1 MIYVIRHGET
11 DLNKIEIMQGGGTN
25 PPLNELGHTQAKD
38 RGEKLQNLGIEKIYC
53 SDLIRTKQ
61 TADEINKFLNLPISY
76 NTLLRETHYGIM
88 EGKMG
93 SIINSNPA
101 LRAIC
106 DAIDNGDND
115 AHFEG
120 GESRNMSAKRFL
132 EFFKTIDDKTKN
144 ILIISHGGILRNYLK
159 VYGNL
164 DVKIRN
170 CCGASFDLD
179 ENLYPINISLIG
191 KPRE

>member
-11 DLNKIEIMQGGGTN
+11 ELNKTDIMQGGGTN
-25 PPLNELGHTQAKD
+25 PPLDELGHKQAIE
-38 RGEKLQNLGIEKIYC
+38 RGLTLKNLGIEIIYC

-61 TADEINKFLNLPISY
+61 TADEINKFLNLPIKY
-76 NTLLRETHYGIM
+76 NSLLRETHYGIM
-88 EGKMG
+88 EGKPG
-93 SIINSNPA
+93 SVINANPK

-115 AHFEG
+115 AHFEN
-120 GESRNMSAKRFL
+120 GESRNMSANRFL
-132 EFFKTIDDKTKN
+132 EFIKSIDDKSRDT
-144 ILIISHGGILRNYLK
+144 LIVCHGGILRNYLK
-159 VYGNL
+159 VFGNV
-164 DVKIRN
+164 DVKIAN

-179 ENLYPINISLIG
+179 KNLYPINISLIG

>member
-25 PPLNELGHTQAKD
+25 PPLNELGHLQAHN
-38 RGEKLQNLGIEKIYC
+38 RGEQLQNLGIEKIYS

-61 TADEINKFLNLPISY
+61 TTAEINKFLNLPVEY
-76 NTLLRETHYGIM
+76 NKLLRETYYGIM

-93 SIINSNPA
+93 SVINSNPA

-106 DAIDNGDND
+106 DAIDNGDNN

-120 GESRNMSAKRFL
+120 GESRNMSANRFL
-132 EFFKTIDDKTKN
+132 EFIKTLDNKTQN
-144 ILIISHGGILRNYLK
+144 ILIVSHGGILRNYLK

-164 DVKIRN
+164 DVKIAN
-170 CCGASFDLD
+170 CCGAKFNLD
-179 ENLYPINISLIG
+179 KNLYPINISLIG
-191 KPRE
+191 KERE